1 MCHVGE
7 LEHAEKIEYCT
18 TKPDKTRSLY
28 IWHHNIILRT
38 LKTD

>member
-28 IWHHNIILRT
+28 IISGIIT
-38 LKTD
+38 LFLEP